1 MAGPALDAEF
11 VVSTRGLRRVLQY
24 EPKDL
29 TISVEAGM
37 PFNKLQALLAAERQM
52 IALDPPFTA
61 QATIGGVHCQQ

>member
-1 MAGPALDAEF
+1 MAGPAVDAEV

-37 PFNKLQALLAAERQM
+37 PFSGCKRCWAPKGR
-52 IALDPPFTA
+52 
-61 QATIGGVHCQQ
+61 